1 MNIKQALLDSEL
13 ARVKSF
19 LTLFELDYDPRI
31 TETIYLE
38 EDGKIIGTISRLDN
52 LIECLAVDES
62 YRGENLAGKLVSE
75 MLNRFREAHIHH
87 YMVYT
92 KAVYVELFES
102 MNFHCLAK
110 TEKVAILEGGIGSID
125 DEIGK
130 IRYKMESKWNQ
141 PLDSLDIGAMVVN
154 CNPITLGH
162 LGLIEYAAERH
173 EKLVV
178 FVVEEDRSMF
188 TFKERISLVYLATIA
203 LQNVLV
209 VPSTKYMVSSLTFP
223 GYFLK
228 SMDEKE
234 EEHARLDA
242 ILFQRYFMKQLNLK
256 KRYVG
261 TERDRFMIKYNE
273 ILKDALKEQLEIIP
287 RFQKQGVNISASIV
301 RDLILRNRLDEA
313 LVYVPEATRAL
324 LRVIVRERYDFFTE

>member
-1 MNIKQALLDSEL
+1 MNMKQALLDSEL
-13 ARVKSF
+13 ARVKTF
-19 LTLFELDYDPRI
+19 LTLFELEYDPRI

-38 EDGKIIGTISRLDN
+38 EDGHIVGTVSRLDN

-62 YRGENLAGKLVSE
+62 YRGENLAGKLISE
-75 MLNRFREAHIHH
+75 ILNHFRDAKIHH

-92 KAVYVELFES
+92 KTVYVDLFES

-110 TEKVAILEGGIGSID
+110 SDKVAILEGGIGTIE
-125 DEIGK
+125 DEIEK
-130 IRYKMESKWNQ
+130 IRQKMESKWNE
-141 PLDSLDIGAMVVN
+141 PVGSLDIGAMVVN

-173 EKLVV
+173 QKLVV

-188 TFKERISLVYLATIA
+188 TFKERISLVYLATLA
-203 LQNVLV
+203 LPNVIV

-234 EEHARLDA
+234 EQHARLDA
-242 ILFQRYFMKQLNLK
+242 ILFKQYFMKQLNIK

-261 TERDRFMIKYNE
+261 TERDPFMIKYNG
-273 ILKDALKEQLEIIP
+273 ILKNALQDQLEIVP
-287 RFQKQGVNISASIV
+287 RIQMQGIIISASIV

-313 LVYVPEATRAL
+313 LLYVPEATRGL
-324 LRVIVRERYDFFTE
+324 LRAIVKERYDFFAE